1 MMNRSLQADN
11 VKYFLYVLSRSE
23 SATSLLD
30 VVQLILQVVSSTNGE
45 VNPDERPGR
54 EGSKEPIT
62 AQQEVEVVDETK

>member
-1 MMNRSLQADN
+1 MVHERY
-11 VKYFLYVLSRSE
+11 VFLCPIDQYKINQSIYKHL
-23 SATSLLD
+23 
-30 VVQLILQVVSSTNGE
+30 LQVVSSTNGD